1 MSIRR
6 RRIARVFLI
15 FMAGFGLMF
24 TLRFIYGYTSAARS
38 QDGDNF
44 ISDFFES
51 AADQLRKNYASDKF
65 SVKGQGQG
73 APISVDQKFE
83 KIGAYRVRTA
93 QFSEDERK
101 ARALVKQHQAV
112 IQFEQNSGNPGNRTL
127 HLSIGVP
134 PASFD
139 SMTAQVAKLGLV
151 TSANVTK
158 VDKTSEY
165 KDLNARRVSLENT
178 RASLVELK
186 RRNGD
191 IGEFIALDN
200 RILEIDS
207 TLQGLG
213 VALGEYA
220 EENEFCTVRLTLQ
233 EGKKAEI
240 SLLHR
245 LKVAFEWTVQFYL
258 GFCLIVLLASG
269 SAFIL
274 VLIAERLRILPTRD
288 PE

>member
-6 RRIARVFLI
+6 HRVVRVFLI
-15 FMAGFGLMF
+15 FMTGFSLLF
-24 TLRFIYGYTSAARS
+24 ALRFAYGYTSAAQR
-38 QDGDNF
+38 QDEGNF
-44 ISDFFES
+44 ISDFFEN
-51 AADQLRKNYASDKF
+51 AQDQLRKNYASDKF
-65 SVKGQGQG
+65 AVKGQGLA
-73 APISVDQKFE
+73 APVSVDQKFE
-83 KIGAYRVRTA
+83 KIGTYRVRTA
-93 QFSEDERK
+93 QFTNDERT
-101 ARALVKQHQAV
+101 ARDLVKQHNAV

-134 PASFD
+134 PVSFD
-139 SMTAQVAKLGLV
+139 TLAAQVAKLGLV
-151 TSANVTK
+151 MSANVTK

-165 KDLNARRVSLENT
+165 KGLNARRVSLENT

-191 IGEFIALDN
+191 IGEFISLDN

-233 EGKKAEI
+233 EGKKSEI

-245 LKVAFEWTVQFYL
+245 FKVAFEWTVQYYL
-258 GFCLIVLLASG
+258 GFCGIVLLATG
-269 SAFIL
+269 AAFFL
-274 VLIAERLRILPTRD
+274 VLIIERLRGFTGGGTN
-288 PE
+288 